1 MANCDHEFLKFNG
14 EIRLTDARRNELRAS
29 RDAIRDTILA
39 QFKTNGITIVP
50 TFRSQGSFVMDTII
64 NPSYEDEFD
73 LDLGVYFIGDQ
84 APEERPAPDAFHA
97 AILDAVKDQTHEVFD
112 KDTCVRVR
120 YVRQYHVDLPIYYRS
135 YTHPE
140 LAHKKDGWIW
150 SDPLEFIQWFESHTQ
165 SGFRIDY
172 LLQEA
177 LRPDYERWK
186 EDMRKSDDQLRRMVR
201 YAKAWADE
209 QGKGDMPAGVCL
221 TILVANNFIR
231 DGNDDAAFLRTM
243 QRMHA
248 ALSRQFECLRSTT
261 PKGEDLFA
269 KYADEQRQY
278 FMDRLRALCVDG
290 ERALDADMNH
300 ESCALWR
307 KHFGTRFQCTEPPRV
322 KEAAKPLATVI
333 GTQARPYRW

>member
-1 MANCDHEFLKFNG
+1 MANCDHEFRKFNE
-14 EIRLTDARRNELRAS
+14 EIRLTDARRNDLRSS
-29 RDAIRDTILA
+29 RNAIRDTILA
-39 QFKTNGITIVP
+39 RFKTNGITVMP

-64 NPSYEDEFD
+64 NPAHEDEFD
-73 LDLGVYFIGDQ
+73 LDLGIYFIGDQ
-84 APEERPAPDAFHA
+84 TPEDRPTPAAFHD

-140 LAHKKDGWIW
+140 LAHKKDGWTW
-150 SDPLEFIQWFESHTQ
+150 SDPLEFIDWFESHTR

-177 LRPDYERWK
+177 LQPDYERWK
-186 EDMRKSDDQLRRMVR
+186 EDMRKNDDQLRRMVR

-221 TILVANNFIR
+221 TILVTNNFVR
-231 DGNDDAAFLRTM
+231 DGNDDTAFLRTM
-243 QRMHA
+243 QRLYMT
-248 ALSRQFECLRSTT
+248 LTKRFECIRPTT

-269 KYADEQRQY
+269 NYTGEMRQF
-278 FMDRLRALCVDG
+278 FMDRLQALVIDG
-290 ERALDADMNH
+290 EQAIVANLNY
-300 ESCALWR
+300 ESCARWR
-307 KHFGTRFQCTEPPRV
+307 KHFGVRFPCTDPPRV
-322 KEAAKPLATVI
+322 KEDAKPLVSVI
-333 GTQARPYRW
+333 GTQTRPYRW